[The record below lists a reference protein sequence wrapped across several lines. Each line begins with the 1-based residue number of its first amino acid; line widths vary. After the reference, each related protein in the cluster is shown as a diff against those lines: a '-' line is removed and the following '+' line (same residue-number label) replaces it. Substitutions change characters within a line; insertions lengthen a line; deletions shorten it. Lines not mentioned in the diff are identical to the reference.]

1 MNINGMKLV
10 TGEDIIADV
19 ALHQDGRFLV
29 KNAVELTLAPARV
42 AGGPPTMGFT
52 PFPPY
57 AAQKKDPI
65 IAIEPLHVVY
75 YYTPDEDI
83 VKNYEDMFNSAST
96 QTNQIITG

>member
-1 MNINGMKLV
+1 MNITGLKLAS
-10 TGEDIIADV
+10 GEDVIADV
-19 ALHQDGRFLV
+19 ALSQDGRFLL
-29 KNAVELTLAPARV
+29 KNPVELTLAPARV

-57 AAQKKDPI
+57 AAPKKDSI

-75 YYTPDEDI
+75 YYSPDEDI
-83 VKNYEDMFNSAST
+83 SKNYEDMTAANST